1 MCENIQ
7 DTCNQKFKRIDEK
20 IKDGFTNVYGE
31 LDEMKGY
38 MDKKFDKM
46 DSMFEKYI
54 DDFQTVKEAIVG
66 IDTSNKYIADSLKSL
81 EKKTEKQQE
90 QINQTTNDIT
100 MIKTIVQKEPLHKK
114 ILENLSNN
122 KLFWALIIG
131 FATLIFNIPWDKIV
145 EVIK

>member
-7 DTCNQKFKRIDEK
+7 DTCKLKFKGIEEK
-20 IKDGFTNVYGE
+20 LADGFTNVYGE
-31 LDEMKGY
+31 MDEMKGY
-38 MDKKFDKM
+38 IDKRFDKM
-46 DSMFEKYI
+46 DSIFEKYI

-66 IDTSNKYIADSLKSL
+66 INTSNEYIAKSLENL
-81 EKKTEKQQE
+81 EKKTAEHTE
-90 QINQTTNDIT
+90 DIT
-100 MIKTIVQKEPLHKK
+100 MIKAMVQKEPLHKK
-114 ILENLSNN
+114 ILENLSKN